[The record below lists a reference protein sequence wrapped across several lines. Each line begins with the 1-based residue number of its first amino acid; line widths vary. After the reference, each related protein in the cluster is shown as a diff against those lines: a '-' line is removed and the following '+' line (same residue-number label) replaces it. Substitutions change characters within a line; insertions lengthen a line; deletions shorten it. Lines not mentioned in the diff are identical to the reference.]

1 MSSPIADRVR
11 EAGIVGAGGAGF
23 PTHVKFESKA
33 DTVIA
38 NGAECEPLLQCDKAV
53 MRERTEKVLRG
64 LSLLAE
70 AASAERAVIALKGH
84 YEDTVARVREVA
96 TRSFPDIEV
105 FELGNY
111 YPAGD
116 EQVLVNEV
124 TERVVPEGGIPIE
137 VGVVVNNVITLSWV
151 ADAVDGSKPVTRRVL
166 TVAGSVKRPITCE
179 MPIGAPI
186 GAAVELAGGATVDQW
201 AIVEGGP
208 MMGRVVE
215 PSEPI
220 TKKTSGAIVLPTD
233 HELVLRKRDSIERE
247 VRIGRATCCNC
258 RHCTD
263 LCPRFNLGHSIQPH
277 LIMRA
282 IKAGGWGEV
291 PPRHVAE
298 AFLCCLCG
306 VCEVYAC
313 PMALSPRRVYEQFRA
328 DLFAEGHTNPH
339 RRKDCEP
346 HDFQKMR
353 RIPLPRLVARLGLLD
368 YVAVPGAVDLRDP
381 GVASVY
387 IPLSQHTG
395 APSVPVVAT
404 GDRVQEGDLV
414 AEVPEGKLGA
424 RQHASISGT
433 VVQVNERGI
442 QIEIR

>member
-23 PTHVKFESKA
+23 PAHVKFESAA

-84 YEDTVARVREVA
+84 YAETVARVREVVE
-96 TRSFPDIEV
+96 RSFPDIEV
-105 FELGNY
+105 FELDNF

-116 EQVLVNEV
+116 EQVLVTEV
-124 TERVVPEGGIPIE
+124 TGRVVPEGGIPIQ

-151 ADAVDGSKPVTRRVL
+151 ADAVDEGRPVTRRAL
-166 TVAGSVKRPITCE
+166 TVAGSVARPLTCE
-179 MPIGAPI
+179 LPIGAPI
-186 GAAVELAGGATVDQW
+186 GAAVELAGGPSVEDW
-201 AIVEGGP
+201 VLIEGGP
-208 MMGRVVE
+208 MMGRIVD

-220 TKKTSGAIVLPTD
+220 TKKTSGVILLPAD
-233 HELVLRKRDSIERE
+233 HELVLRKGASVERE
-247 VRIGRATCCNC
+247 IRVGRATCCNC

-277 LIMRA
+277 LIMRT

-291 PPRHVAE
+291 PSRHVAE

-306 VCEVYAC
+306 ACEVYAC
-313 PMALSPRRVYEQFRA
+313 PMGLSPRRVYEHFRA
-328 DLFAEGHTNPH
+328 ELFAAGHENPH
-339 RRKDCEP
+339 RRTDCEP
-346 HDFQKMR
+346 HDFQKVR
-353 RIPLPRLVARLGLLD
+353 RIPLPRLVARLGLRD
-368 YVAVPGAVDLRDP
+368 YVGVPSAVDWRDP
-381 GVASVY
+381 GLRSVY

-395 APSVPVVAT
+395 APSVPVVAV
-404 GDRVQEGDLV
+404 GDKVSEGDLV
-414 AEVPEGKLGA
+414 ADIPEGKLGA

-433 VVQVNERGI
+433 VAQVDERGI

>member
-1 MSSPIADRVR
+1 MSSPIADTVR

-53 MRERTEKVLRG
+53 MRERTDKVLRG
-64 LSLLAE
+64 LGLLAE
-70 AASAERAVIALKGH
+70 AVSADRAVIALKGH
-84 YEDTVARVREVA
+84 YAETVACVREVA

-105 FELGNY
+105 YELDNF

-116 EQVLVNEV
+116 EQVLVTEV
-124 TERVVPEGGIPIE
+124 TGRVVPEGGIPIE

-151 ADAVDGSKPVTRRVL
+151 AEAVDSGRPVTRRAM
-166 TVAGSVKRPITCE
+166 TVAGSVRRPVTCE
-179 MPIGAPI
+179 LPIGAPI
-186 GAAVELAGGATVDQW
+186 GEAVKLAGGATVREW
-201 AIVEGGP
+201 ALVEGGP

-215 PSEPI
+215 PTEPI
-220 TKKTSGAIVLPTD
+220 TKKTSGVIVLPAD
-233 HELVLRKRDSIERE
+233 HELALRKRASIERE
-247 VRIGRATCCNC
+247 VRVGRATCCNC

-291 PPRHVAE
+291 PSGHVAE

-313 PMALSPRRVYEQFRA
+313 PMALSPRRVYEHFRGE
-328 DLFAEGHTNPH
+328 LFAGGHRNPH
-339 RRKDCEP
+339 RRRDCEP
-346 HDFQKMR
+346 HEFQKLR
-353 RIPLPRLVARLGLLD
+353 RIPLPRLVARLGLTE
-368 YVAVPGAVDLRDP
+368 YARVAGEVDWREPAIGAVR
-381 GVASVY
+381 

-395 APSVPVVAT
+395 APSRPVVVA
-404 GDRVQEGDLV
+404 GDRVEEGQLI
-414 AEVPEGKLGA
+414 AEIPEGKLGA

-433 VVQVNERGI
+433 VVQVDERGI